1 MEYLKIWGFQNSTI
15 IAEVESFGI
24 LGPKTRYGP
33 LKQKSRAILALPLM
47 YCTNMKLFYT
57 YALRRPSTSFS
68 TSNKGKRSMSKMSSR
83 PS

>member
-47 YCTNMKLFYT
+47 YCTNMKLFYIPGQVK
-57 YALRRPSTSFS
+57 L
-68 TSNKGKRSMSKMSSR
+68 SNKSGIFCLE
-83 PS
+83 